1 MKKLIISAVFA
12 AATTFTAS
20 AASATAYWVEH
31 GITLN
36 ARSGPGT
43 HYDVYKRIHAC
54 TKVHVVGYKHGW
66 AKIKYNGYYYWVSA
80 KYLSKH
86 DCHQYKPKKKYKKKY
101 KKHYSY

>member
-1 MKKLIISAVFA
+1 MHILEDQVMKKLLIA
-12 AATTFTAS
+12 AILAAGTTVTAT

-43 HYDVYKRIHAC
+43 HYDVYGVLRSC

-66 AKIKYNGYYYWVSA
+66 AKIKYKGHYYRGLGQVPA
-80 KYLSKH
+80 E
-86 DCHQYKPKKKYKKKY
+86 P
-101 KKHYSY
+101 